1 MEQTFSIIIRSN
13 DKTNDTDTTGKCTIR
28 LKCPTQYKYIQ
39 CIGTS
44 FFIQFDIRTEYSS
57 TCCELQA
64 EGIDIDLI
72 NMASIKPI
80 DEQLIIESAKKT
92 GLVFTV
98 EDHNIIGGL
107 GSAVCE
113 VLSEKQPTRVVRIGV
128 KDKFGASGSPA
139 DLYAAYGLDEAGI
152 LKVIRENLK

>member
-1 MEQTFSIIIRSN
+1 MAAV
-13 DKTNDTDTTGKCTIR
+13 KK
-28 LKCPTQYKYIQ
+28 
-39 CIGTS
+39 
-44 FFIQFDIRTEYSS
+44 
-57 TCCELQA
+57 LQA

-113 VLSEKQPTRVVRIGV
+113 VLSEKYPARVVRIGI

-139 DLYAAYGLDEAGI
+139 DLYAAYGLDETGI
-152 LKVIRENLK
+152 IKVIRENLK